1 MAGLVLMGVSMARRL
16 MRGGARLHARE
27 RRERRREFHYHAP
40 RGRDARF
47 AVRSARIS
55 SSVRDGQVVYYHIIV
70 DDGGEGW
77 ELERRFADFVDARDA
92 MLIKN
97 DPCEFKLNPLCPF
110 PSKNM
115 NNKNFHISPLTETE
129 LEQRRVALERWLN
142 ERIDMVQRK
151 YTDPECVEANNLRH
165 TLYRIEAEL
174 AFLLGVNSASLKRTP
189 VRKPSFAV
197 EATHHTLPAVM
208 AEPVLEASP
217 VVKHTE
223 PTAPPLPPPA
233 THS

>member
-1 MAGLVLMGVSMARRL
+1 MVFMGVRMARRL
-16 MRGGARLHARE
+16 MRESARLNARE

-40 RGRDARF
+40 RGKDARF

-55 SSVRDGQVVYYHIIV
+55 SCVKDGQVVYYHIIV

-77 ELERRFADFVDARDA
+77 ELQRRFADFVDARDA

-110 PSKNM
+110 PPKNI
-115 NNKNFHISPLTETE
+115 NNKNLHISPMNEVKM
-129 LEQRRVALERWLN
+129 EQRRVALERWLN

-151 YTDPECVEANNLRH
+151 YTDPDWVEANNLRH

-174 AFLLGVNSASLKRTP
+174 AFLLGVDSVSSKRDP
-189 VRKPSFAV
+189 VRKPSFTA
-197 EATHHTLPAVM
+197 EATQNTLPVVM
-208 AEPVLEASP
+208 AEPAVEASP

-223 PTAPPLPPPA
+223 PTAPPEAVKAA